1 MSRLRFAFSALKLTD
16 HGHSVVL
23 RPSGRSECEPES
35 HHNAWITLGCQTDK
49 DGKYAITPPF
59 FLIHENQTVLVQPRL
74 LFATQRHALV
84 RQTRL
89 LQWAYIHGECRLGLH
104 TLQRVFIYCIH
115 FPYRSNCAHPW
126 RRRGLL
132 VISTAGNFRSSVS
145 LSEWQINDRILPS
158 ACLWICISLDVFYV
172 TPTAGRSSKCISLTT
187 HNRKPPNSQWV
198 VFKIIW
204 DVSYVAVLKQWNLL
218 AGIFFFLVRNRM
230 IAADTNLK
238 NAWKKLGFKRRERK
252 TSGWTKSRAGPNSCR
267 NFGWRKQRGRRGSSW
282 SGGENTKFLA
292 TISLIAL
299 IQNVSPLPPQFVL
312 PPTKWAWRRKR
323 EEAHKKVARP
333 LSVWWI

>member
-89 LQWAYIHGECRLGLH
+89 LQWAYIHGERRLGLH

-198 VFKIIW
+198 VFKIIS

-218 AGIFFFLVRNRM
+218 AGIFFSWSETGWLLQIQTWKMLGKSWALRGVRE
-230 IAADTNLK
+230 K
-238 NAWKKLGFKRRERK
+238 QVGEQKLGPVLIPVAILD
-252 TSGWTKSRAGPNSCR
+252 G
-267 NFGWRKQRGRRGSSW
+267 GSSGDA
-282 SGGENTKFLA
+282 GGLVEVEEKTP
-292 TISLIAL
+292 S
-299 IQNVSPLPPQFVL
+299 SWPQCL
-312 PPTKWAWRRKR
+312 W
-323 EEAHKKVARP
+323 
-333 LSVWWI
+333 